1 MVINIASDEVALSN
15 DAMLVKKAIND
26 MVAFAKNLVVN
37 TEESYRSITALYKKA
52 REWKKSLEAKRKEL
66 VDPFR
71 SQIADIN
78 DKAKVLSDPLDAVI
92 ELANAKVNGYQKLL
106 EEKKQKEEAELR
118 EVAALFDAGED
129 IYVPPVEKIIRGDGA
144 IAVTKIEKKFRVVD
158 ITKVPAK
165 YLAIDEKAVTLDLK
179 LGLDAI
185 SGLEIYEET
194 TTQLRTR

>member
-1 MVINIASDEVALSN
+1 MVINITSDEVALSK
-15 DAMLVKKAIND
+15 DPLLVKKAIND

-194 TTQLRTR
+194 TTQLRVR

>member
-26 MVAFAKNLVVN
+26 MVAFAKSLVVN